1 MKVMVWIADT
11 NLELLSQG
19 EIIQYWLREPG
30 DALNVVQVQL
40 SYDEYIRLRDGQPD
54 HYSTKNH
61 MRFINYAGTHDGH
74 IDFEFDGFDHDDGLM
89 GIED

>member
-1 MKVMVWIADT
+1 MKVMLWVT
-11 NLELLSQG
+11 ESNLELLNKG

-30 DALNVVQVQL
+30 DQLNVVQVQL
-40 SYDEYIRLRDGQPD
+40 SYDQYIRLRDYQPE

-61 MRFINYAGTHDGH
+61 MRFINYAGTHDEYLND
-74 IDFEFDGFDHDDGLM
+74 DFVSLESDSDGQ